1 LGESHGFEPYT
12 KVGIIVPIS
21 GTLDIETNRDY
32 KTFVGANQVADTQAF
47 LKMLLSPIQLLAL
60 CQYRDSYKLERIL
73 L

>member
-12 KVGIIVPIS
+12 KRIIVPIS

-60 CQYRDSYKLERIL
+60 CQLGTSYIRRIFL